1 MTRAFL
7 LKRNRAALRRLVRG
21 FGRNRRG
28 VAALEFAMILPVMLA
43 IYFGIVETG
52 QAIMI
57 NRKVTQLTR
66 ALVDLSS
73 QVAVISNTEMSNI
86 FDAAL
91 TVMMPYT
98 AVKPKMSIHNIVID
112 SAGVAKV
119 CWSEERNSTKL
130 ARGTTVNLPAD
141 LRLPNTSVVMAQASY
156 DFTPLV
162 GYIIKEGAVPLT
174 KDGALPIGGDPIY
187 MRPRLG
193 KAGGSASIEQV
204 ERSGVSMC
212 PGFS

>member
-1 MTRAFL
+1 MTCAFS

-21 FGRNRRG
+21 LGRNRRG
-28 VAALEFAMILPVMLA
+28 VAALEFAMIMPVMLA

-52 QAIMI
+52 QAVMI

-66 ALVDLSS
+66 SLVDLSS
-73 QVAVISNTEMSNI
+73 QVATIPTAEVSNI
-86 FDAAL
+86 FDAAQ
-91 TVMMPYT
+91 TVMMPFT
-98 AVKPKMSIHNIVID
+98 GVAPKMSIHNIVID

-130 ARGTTVNLPAD
+130 ARGTTINLPAD

-156 DFTPLV
+156 DFTPIV
-162 GYIIKEGAVPLT
+162 GWIIKGGAIT
-174 KDGALPIGGDPIY
+174 IGGDPIY

-193 KAGGSASIEQV
+193 KAGGTASIEQV
-204 ERSGVSMC
+204 ERSGVGMC

>member
-1 MTRAFL
+1 MTRAFS

-21 FGRNRRG
+21 LGRNRRG
-28 VAALEFAMILPVMLA
+28 VAALEFAMILPVMLV

-57 NRKVTQLTR
+57 DRKVTQLTR
-66 ALVDLSS
+66 SLVDLSS
-73 QVAVISNTEMSNI
+73 QVAVIPNTEMSNI
-86 FDAAL
+86 FDAAQ
-91 TVMMPYT
+91 TVMMPFT
-98 AVKPKMSIHNIVID
+98 AVAPKMSIHNIVID

-119 CWSEERNSTKL
+119 CWSDERNSTKL

-156 DFTPLV
+156 DFTPVV
-162 GYIIKEGAVPLT
+162 GWVITGGAITV
-174 KDGALPIGGDPIY
+174 GGDPIY

-193 KAGGSASIEQV
+193 KAGGTASIEQV

>member
-1 MTRAFL
+1 MKRVSFL
-7 LKRNRAALRRLVRG
+7 RGDRAALIRLARRLR
-21 FGRNRRG
+21 RNTRG
-28 VAALEFAMILPVMLA
+28 VAAVEFAMVLPVMLA

-52 QAIMI
+52 QAVMI

-66 ALVDLSS
+66 SLADLSAQAS
-73 QVAVISNTEMSNI
+73 TISDTERDNI
-86 FDAAL
+86 FNAAQ

-98 AVKPKMSIHNIVID
+98 DVAPKMSIHHIVID

-119 CWSEERNSTKL
+119 CWSEQRNSTKL
-130 ARGTTVNLPAD
+130 ARGTTVSLPAD
-141 LRLPNTSVVMAQASY
+141 VRIPNSSIMMAQATY
-156 DFTPLV
+156 DFTPVV
-162 GYIIKEGAVPLT
+162 GWIIKGGAIT
-174 KDGALPIGGDPIY
+174 IGGDPIY